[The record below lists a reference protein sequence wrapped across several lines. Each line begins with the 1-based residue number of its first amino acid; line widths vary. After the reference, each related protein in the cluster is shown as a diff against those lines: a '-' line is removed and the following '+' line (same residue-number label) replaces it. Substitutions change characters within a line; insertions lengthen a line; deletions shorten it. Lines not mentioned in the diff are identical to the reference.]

1 MSEYTDKMTKA
12 IEATEREFSKIRA
25 GQASPAILNDVRID
39 YYGTPT
45 PISQVAKIS
54 VPEPRMLLVSPW
66 EKTMVDPIDKAILA
80 ANIGLTPMKDGNCIR
95 VSLPILTTERRQ
107 ELAKIARKH
116 AEEGRVAIRNIRRDA
131 NDAIKKNK
139 EMPEDE
145 VKKQQDEIQKATDK
159 AIAEIARLSP
169 KSTVCL
175 PKRKRTSSRCSPGFA
190 WQISLDMSP
199 SLWTATGAGP
209 AAEVS
214 NVSWV
219 TARVPRRLSMLSRW
233 V

>member
-1 MSEYTDKMTKA
+1 MAEYSDKMNKA

-45 PISQVAKIS
+45 PISQVAKVS

-66 EKTMVDPIDKAILA
+66 EKTMVDPIEKAILA

-131 NDAIKKNK
+131 NDALKKNK
-139 EMPEDE
+139 DLPEDE

-159 AIAEIARLSP
+159 AIA
-169 KSTVCL
+169 
-175 PKRKRTSSRCSPGFA
+175 
-190 WQISLDMSP
+190 QIDSL
-199 SLWTATGAGP
+199 L
-209 AAEVS
+209 AEKEADILKV
-214 NVSWV
+214 
-219 TARVPRRLSMLSRW
+219 
-233 V
+233 

>member
-1 MSEYTDKMTKA
+1 MSEYTDKMEKA

-25 GQASPAILNDVRID
+25 GQASPAILNDVRVD

-66 EKTMVDPIDKAILA
+66 EKTMVDPIEKAILA
-80 ANIGLTPMKDGNCIR
+80 ANIGVTPMKDGNCIR

-107 ELAKIARKH
+107 ELAKVARKH

-139 EMPEDE
+139 DLPEDE

-159 AIAEIARLSP
+159 YIAQIDAILAEKEADLL
-169 KSTVCL
+169 KV
-175 PKRKRTSSRCSPGFA
+175 
-190 WQISLDMSP
+190 
-199 SLWTATGAGP
+199 
-209 AAEVS
+209 
-214 NVSWV
+214 
-219 TARVPRRLSMLSRW
+219 
-233 V
+233 

>member
-1 MSEYTDKMTKA
+1 MADYTEKMDKA
-12 IEATEREFSKIRA
+12 IEATEREFAKVRA
-25 GQASPAILNDVRID
+25 GKATPAILNDVRVD

-45 PISQVAKIS
+45 PISQVAKVS
-54 VPEPRMLLVSPW
+54 VPEPRMLLVTPW

-107 ELAKIARKH
+107 ELAKVARKH

-139 EMPEDE
+139 ELPEDE

-159 AIAEIARLSP
+159 YIAKIDAL
-169 KSTVCL
+169 L
-175 PKRKRTSSRCSPGFA
+175 
-190 WQISLDMSP
+190 
-199 SLWTATGAGP
+199 
-209 AAEVS
+209 AEKEADLLKV
-214 NVSWV
+214 
-219 TARVPRRLSMLSRW
+219 
-233 V
+233 

>member
-1 MSEYTDKMTKA
+1 MADYTEKMDKA
-12 IEATEREFSKIRA
+12 IEATEREFAKVRA
-25 GQASPAILNDVRID
+25 GKATPAILNDVRVD

-45 PISQVAKIS
+45 PISQVAKVS
-54 VPEPRMLLVSPW
+54 VPEPRMLLVTPW

-107 ELAKIARKH
+107 ELAKIVRKH

-159 AIAEIARLSP
+159 AIA
-169 KSTVCL
+169 
-175 PKRKRTSSRCSPGFA
+175 
-190 WQISLDMSP
+190 QIDSL
-199 SLWTATGAGP
+199 L
-209 AAEVS
+209 AEKEADILKV
-214 NVSWV
+214 
-219 TARVPRRLSMLSRW
+219 
-233 V
+233 

>member
-1 MSEYTDKMTKA
+1 MADYSDKMSKA

-45 PISQVAKIS
+45 PISQVAKVS

-66 EKTMVDPIDKAILA
+66 EKTMVDPIEKAILA

-131 NDAIKKNK
+131 NDALKKNK
-139 EMPEDE
+139 DLPEDE

-159 AIAEIARLSP
+159 AIAKID
-169 KSTVCL
+169 
-175 PKRKRTSSRCSPGFA
+175 
-190 WQISLDMSP
+190 SL
-199 SLWTATGAGP
+199 L
-209 AAEVS
+209 AEKEADILKV
-214 NVSWV
+214 
-219 TARVPRRLSMLSRW
+219 
-233 V
+233 

>member
-1 MSEYTDKMTKA
+1 MAEYTEKMEKA

-45 PISQVAKIS
+45 PISQVAKVS

-66 EKTMVDPIDKAILA
+66 EKTMVDPIEKAILA

-116 AEEGRVAIRNIRRDA
+116 AEEGRVAIRNISRDA
-131 NDAIKKNK
+131 NDSLKKNK
-139 EMPEDE
+139 DLPEDE

-159 AIAEIARLSP
+159 YIAKIDAL
-169 KSTVCL
+169 L
-175 PKRKRTSSRCSPGFA
+175 
-190 WQISLDMSP
+190 
-199 SLWTATGAGP
+199 
-209 AAEVS
+209 AEKEADLLKV
-214 NVSWV
+214 
-219 TARVPRRLSMLSRW
+219 
-233 V
+233 

>member
-25 GQASPAILNDVRID
+25 GQASPAILNDVRVD

-66 EKTMVDPIDKAILA
+66 EKTMVDPIEKAILA
-80 ANIGLTPMKDGNCIR
+80 ANIGVTPMKDGNCIR
-95 VSLPILTTERRQ
+95 VSLPILTSEHRQ
-107 ELAKIARKH
+107 ELAKVARKH

-139 EMPEDE
+139 DLPEDE

-159 AIAEIARLSP
+159 YIAQLDAILAEKEADLL
-169 KSTVCL
+169 KV
-175 PKRKRTSSRCSPGFA
+175 
-190 WQISLDMSP
+190 
-199 SLWTATGAGP
+199 
-209 AAEVS
+209 
-214 NVSWV
+214 
-219 TARVPRRLSMLSRW
+219 
-233 V
+233 

>member
-1 MSEYTDKMTKA
+1 MAEYTEKMDKA
-12 IEATEREFSKIRA
+12 IEATEREFAKVRA
-25 GQASPAILNDVRID
+25 GKATPAILNDVRVD

-45 PISQVAKIS
+45 PISQVAKVS
-54 VPEPRMLLVSPW
+54 VPEPRMLLVTPW

-107 ELAKIARKH
+107 ELAKIVRKH

-139 EMPEDE
+139 DLPEDE

-159 AIAEIARLSP
+159 AIA
-169 KSTVCL
+169 
-175 PKRKRTSSRCSPGFA
+175 
-190 WQISLDMSP
+190 QIDAL
-199 SLWTATGAGP
+199 L
-209 AAEVS
+209 AEKEADILKV
-214 NVSWV
+214 
-219 TARVPRRLSMLSRW
+219 
-233 V
+233 

>member
-1 MSEYTDKMTKA
+1 MSDYSEKMSKA

-45 PISQVAKIS
+45 PISQVAKVS

-66 EKTMVDPIDKAILA
+66 EKTMVDPIEKAILA

-95 VSLPILTTERRQ
+95 VTLPILTTERRQ
-107 ELAKIARKH
+107 ELAKLARKH

-131 NDAIKKNK
+131 NDALKKNK

-145 VKKQQDEIQKATDK
+145 VKKQRRPT
-159 AIAEIARLSP
+159 RLSP
-169 KSTVCL
+169 KSTVCS
-175 PKRKRTSSRCSPGFA
+175 PKRKQTSSRCSPGLA

-199 SLWTATGAGP
+199 LLWTATGAGP
-209 AAEVS
+209 VVVGS

-219 TARVPRRLSMLSRW
+219 TAREPRRQSMLSKW

>member
-1 MSEYTDKMTKA
+1 MADYTEKMDKA
-12 IEATEREFSKIRA
+12 IEATEREFAKVRA
-25 GQASPAILNDVRID
+25 GKATPAILNDVRVD

-45 PISQVAKIS
+45 PISQVAKVS
-54 VPEPRMLLVSPW
+54 VPEPRMLLVTPW

-107 ELAKIARKH
+107 ELAKSVRKH

-139 EMPEDE
+139 DLPEDE

-159 AIAEIARLSP
+159 YIAKIDAILAEKEADLL
-169 KSTVCL
+169 KV
-175 PKRKRTSSRCSPGFA
+175 
-190 WQISLDMSP
+190 
-199 SLWTATGAGP
+199 
-209 AAEVS
+209 
-214 NVSWV
+214 
-219 TARVPRRLSMLSRW
+219 
-233 V
+233 

>member
-1 MSEYTDKMTKA
+1 MADYTEKMDKA
-12 IEATEREFSKIRA
+12 IEATEREFAKVRA
-25 GQASPAILNDVRID
+25 GKATPAILNDVRVD

-45 PISQVAKIS
+45 PISQVAKVS
-54 VPEPRMLLVSPW
+54 VPEPRMLLVTPW

-139 EMPEDE
+139 DLPEDE

-159 AIAEIARLSP
+159 AIA
-169 KSTVCL
+169 
-175 PKRKRTSSRCSPGFA
+175 
-190 WQISLDMSP
+190 QIDAL
-199 SLWTATGAGP
+199 L
-209 AAEVS
+209 AEKEADILKV
-214 NVSWV
+214 
-219 TARVPRRLSMLSRW
+219 
-233 V
+233 

>member
-1 MSEYTDKMTKA
+1 MADYTEKMDKA

-45 PISQVAKIS
+45 PISQVAKVS

-66 EKTMVDPIDKAILA
+66 EKTMVDPIEKAILA

-95 VSLPILTTERRQ
+95 VTLPILTSERRQ
-107 ELAKIARKH
+107 ELAKVARKH

-131 NDAIKKNK
+131 NDALKKNK
-139 EMPEDE
+139 ELPEDE

-159 AIAEIARLSP
+159 AIA
-169 KSTVCL
+169 
-175 PKRKRTSSRCSPGFA
+175 
-190 WQISLDMSP
+190 QIDSL
-199 SLWTATGAGP
+199 L
-209 AAEVS
+209 AEKEADILKV
-214 NVSWV
+214 
-219 TARVPRRLSMLSRW
+219 
-233 V
+233 